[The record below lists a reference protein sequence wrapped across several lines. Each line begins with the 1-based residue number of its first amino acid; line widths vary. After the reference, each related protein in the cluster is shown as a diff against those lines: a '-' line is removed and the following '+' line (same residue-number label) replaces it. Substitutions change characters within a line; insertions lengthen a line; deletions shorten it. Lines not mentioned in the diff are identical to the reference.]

1 MSVTA
6 QCLLTE
12 CALWVNKLRHPPH
25 RKVAWISC
33 SYYLKNQMIYPNM
46 GHGLLRRKCVKVNWN
61 VLFNVLY
68 ICHRS
73 SYSDSE
79 PRMLPHSRF
88 SLVIMVNPRSWSTLD
103 GVVDYV
109 PVLFAHVF
117 MWRNSFENPRT
128 LSQVCIYCYCSIAIV
143 IPDTLRRR
151 AASTSLS
158 KNDLGSINR
167 LSFRTVL
174 ESKGQ
179 YVSHLCKISGLK

>member
-1 MSVTA
+1 
-6 QCLLTE
+6 
-12 CALWVNKLRHPPH
+12 
-25 RKVAWISC
+25 
-33 SYYLKNQMIYPNM
+33 MIYPNM

-109 PVLFAHVF
+109 PVLSAPCFHVEKF
-117 MWRNSFENPRT
+117 LWKSPDVIPG
-128 LSQVCIYCYCSIAIV
+128 LYIHCYCSIAIV

-151 AASTSLS
+151 AASTALS